1 MASAPAQ
8 QHEQNVDTLV
18 SAATKV
24 VPPPPAL
31 NPLLAR
37 GKLRKTNS
45 GGVGKKK
52 NSKNS
57 KPPAPTRTELIKDVY
72 QAKQGELEVVSAGGA
87 DPAEEGDVLDLADQ
101 LLQQLGDQIEEDQQ
115 QRTEGAA
122 PPSASSLNAAAAA
135 SSTGAAV
142 DSRKTT
148 STGAMSPVPSTA
160 SSHASHGSGQTARE
174 RLHDFKDG
182 LKDAFMPNRKSDS
195 ASSSGTNS
203 LLGGSGGNGEK
214 KMGRQEARKLRKAQA
229 MEQQRQEAAA
239 EVAAEN
245 DNSIEAER
253 TAIGAQCRK
262 LHLHIKEIE
271 PDGHCMYSA
280 IADQANFLKLSQP
293 EKETYQTTRKH
304 AADYMRTHPDDF
316 LPFLPSEE
324 DPENMMGPDEFRRYC
339 DTVEKTAEWGGE
351 PEIRAL
357 SLYYKAPIIVVQAGT
372 DMVEHGSDF
381 PRERAMLISYH
392 RKMYGLGEHYN
403 SLRPSTHG
411 APHVLPPAPAAT
423 DPIGQRVIAV

>member
-1 MASAPAQ
+1 LARPDYASRVSDEAHRKLTRSTSKNMASAPAQ

-37 GKLRKTNS
+37 GKLKKTNS

-52 NSKNS
+52 NSKGS
-57 KPPAPTRTELIKDVY
+57 KQPAPTRTELIKDVY

-122 PPSASSLNAAAAA
+122 PPSASSLNVAAPA

-148 STGAMSPVPSTA
+148 ATGAMSPAPSTA
-160 SSHASHGSGQTARE
+160 SSHVSHGSGQTARE

-195 ASSSGTNS
+195 ASSSGTGS

-214 KMGRQEARKLRKAQA
+214 KMGRQEARKVRLRC
-229 MEQQRQEAAA
+229 
-239 EVAAEN
+239 
-245 DNSIEAER
+245 I
-253 TAIGAQCRK
+253 I
-262 LHLHIKEIE
+262 
-271 PDGHCMYSA
+271 
-280 IADQANFLKLSQP
+280 FL
-293 EKETYQTTRKH
+293 
-304 AADYMRTHPDDF
+304 
-316 LPFLPSEE
+316 
-324 DPENMMGPDEFRRYC
+324 RR
-339 DTVEKTAEWGGE
+339 
-351 PEIRAL
+351 
-357 SLYYKAPIIVVQAGT
+357 S
-372 DMVEHGSDF
+372 
-381 PRERAMLISYH
+381 
-392 RKMYGLGEHYN
+392 
-403 SLRPSTHG
+403 
-411 APHVLPPAPAAT
+411 
-423 DPIGQRVIAV
+423 RV